1 MVKVGIVGTSNIA
14 KWFLEAISTVKNA
27 KVTTLYSRTQTR
39 GSEFCNECNL
49 DVDITTNYEAML
61 NQVDAVYIASPNSL
75 HYQQAK
81 VAIANKKHVLCEK
94 PVTINLAQLD
104 ELIKLS
110 EENNVIFMEA
120 LKLFAMP
127 SFQAIK
133 NGMAEIGVIRQ
144 VFFTFCQ
151 YSPRYDLYKEGQE
164 TNILSAKYGSG
175 ALMDIGV
182 YCIYPC
188 VALFGKPER
197 IQSSVTM
204 LNNGVDGSGSIILS
218 YDGFIAT
225 LTYSKTNSS
234 IGWSEIMGEE
244 GSVAIEHISAPYKV
258 ILHKNGEEI
267 RMDKDFEVHHMYY
280 EVQEFINSVEKNKL
294 SDLYNHKNMITTMK
308 ILEQIRLSNDIIFDD
323 EKIEH

>member
-1 MVKVGIVGTSNIA
+1 MIKVGIIGTSNIV
-14 KWFLEAISTVKNA
+14 KWFLEAIGKVKNA
-27 KVTTLYSRTQTR
+27 EVTALYSRTKER
-39 GSEFCNECNL
+39 GIEFCNECNL
-49 DVDITTNYEAML
+49 NIDITSNYKTL
-61 NQVDAVYIASPNSL
+61 LDQVDAVYIASPNSL
-75 HYQQAK
+75 HYHQAQL
-81 VAIANKKHVLCEK
+81 AIENQKHVLCEK

-104 ELIKLS
+104 DLIKLA

-151 YSPRYDLYKEGQE
+151 YSPRYDLYKKGLE

-175 ALMDIGV
+175 SLMDIGI

-188 VALFGKPER
+188 IALFGKPER

-204 LNNGVDGSGSIILS
+204 LNNGVDGSGSIILT

-225 LTYSKTNSS
+225 LMYSKTNYSV
-234 IGWSEIMGEE
+234 GLSEIMGEE
-244 GSVAIEHISAPYKV
+244 GSVSIEHISAPHKV
-258 ILHKNGEEI
+258 NLHKNGEDI
-267 RMDKDFEVHHMYY
+267 RLDKDSDVHHMYY
-280 EVQEFINSVEKNKL
+280 EIQEFINSIEKNKL
-294 SDLYNHKNMITTMK
+294 SDLYCHKNMRTTMK
-308 ILEQIRLSNDIIFDD
+308 ILEQIRLSNNIIFDD
-323 EKIEH
+323 EKLEQ